1 MTTISEKRIMRIADD
16 LEADGAYQAAKS
28 VRALFN
34 ERKRLRDR
42 VERLREL
49 CSSAVGMLRDTGE
62 SDWSD
67 ILAAKIGDM
76 EPTIDSAFH
85 PYPVG

>member
-42 VERLREL
+42 VERLRGL
-49 CSSAVGMLRDTGE
+49 CKSAVGYLSEAGAYGDA
-62 SDWSD
+62 D
-67 ILAAKIGDM
+67 KIDKMIGTA
-76 EPTIDSAFH
+76 EAPINN
-85 PYPVG
+85 P